1 MMMMM
6 IIFIIIIIIIIT
18 IMIIVISN
26 GCIVMTK
33 PNLAV
38 NVGWV
43 ISPPTCWCYRL
54 AARVRN
60 RQILIFWHL
69 FPRSGVPRCI

>member
-1 MMMMM
+1 MMMMTMMMMM
-6 IIFIIIIIIIIT
+6 MTIIIIIIIT
-18 IMIIVISN
+18 IIVISN
-26 GCIVMTK
+26 VTTN

-43 ISPPTCWCYRL
+43 ISPPACWCYCL

-60 RQILIFWHL
+60 GQILIFWHL

>member
-1 MMMMM
+1 MVMMMMMMMMMMM
-6 IIFIIIIIIIIT
+6 IIISITIIIIIVVT
-18 IMIIVISN
+18 
-26 GCIVMTK
+26 TK

-69 FPRSGVPRCI
+69 FPRSGIPRCI